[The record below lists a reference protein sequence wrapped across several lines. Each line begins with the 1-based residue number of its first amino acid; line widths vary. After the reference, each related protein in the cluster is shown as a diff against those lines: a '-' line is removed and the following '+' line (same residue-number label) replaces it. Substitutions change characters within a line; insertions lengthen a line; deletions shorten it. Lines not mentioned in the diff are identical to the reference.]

1 VSNQS
6 GSSDV
11 FFNIESYDNNN
22 KENVIESNWDIN
34 RMVTRCINATKLS
47 GFLENTSAIQFHL
60 LPTEYGQQ
68 PYVIKMDVPDDML
81 PRTCLILLRESMEEN
96 NNVVTY
102 ASHVEG
108 IADMNRIIEN
118 KEEFEA
124 EKLNDTSNESLYFA
138 EVDGGIEG

>member
-1 VSNQS
+1 M
-6 GSSDV
+6 
-11 FFNIESYDNNN
+11 
-22 KENVIESNWDIN
+22 IESNWDIN

-81 PRTCLILLRESMEEN
+81 PRTFLILLRESMEEN

-124 EKLNDTSNESLYFA
+124 EKLNDTSTESLYFA